1 MPRGLLGWLTTL
13 PLYHFSTPPPPPEL
27 KESVA
32 SLQTQYRA
40 EKQRRKEVEQALG
53 EVKEELQDARS
64 DKENLDKVGVF
75 NIIHFLVLFYIMS
88 CYREM

>member
-1 MPRGLLGWLTTL
+1 M
-13 PLYHFSTPPPPPEL
+13 
-27 KESVA
+27 A
-32 SLQTQYRA
+32 SHQTQYRA

-75 NIIHFLVLFYIMS
+75 NIILVLFYIMS